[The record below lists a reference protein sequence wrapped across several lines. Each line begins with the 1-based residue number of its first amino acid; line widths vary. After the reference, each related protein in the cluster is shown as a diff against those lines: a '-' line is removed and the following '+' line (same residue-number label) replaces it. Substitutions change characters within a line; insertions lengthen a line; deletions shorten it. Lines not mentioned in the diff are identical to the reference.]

1 MSQFQFL
8 QEQNQRGQHT
18 PGENMGIGS
27 GNGNCVSV
35 GMGDKKQDWFAC
47 LNNLVT
53 HACVRDGSWK

>member
-27 GNGNCVSV
+27 GNGNCESV
-35 GMGDKKQDWFAC
+35 GMGNEKQD
-47 LNNLVT
+47 
-53 HACVRDGSWK
+53 